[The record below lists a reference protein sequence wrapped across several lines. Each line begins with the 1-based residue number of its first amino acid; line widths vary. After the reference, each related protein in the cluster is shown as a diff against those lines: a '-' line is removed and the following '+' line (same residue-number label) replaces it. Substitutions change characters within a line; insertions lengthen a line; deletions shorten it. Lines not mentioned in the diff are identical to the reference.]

1 MEQNNK
7 IVIYQTADGQTQIDV
22 RMENETVWLTQAQ
35 MADLFQ
41 TDRTSI
47 VRHINNIYKSE
58 ELEREATCAKIAQVQ
73 IEGKRKVNRNIPY
86 FNLDMII
93 SVGYRVNSKRGTQF
107 RIWANKVLKDYL
119 IKGYAIN
126 NRLSVQKYEEL
137 SQLVHLLGRTI
148 NNEKELIDSDTREL
162 VNVVTDYTYALDTL
176 DRYDYQQL
184 TIEYTTIEESF
195 RATYNSAMETIAIL
209 KDKFGGSSL
218 FGSEKDGS
226 FKSSIGQIY
235 QTFDGT
241 ELYPSV
247 EEKAAMLLYLVVKNH
262 SFVDGNKRIA
272 ATLFLWFMQNNGIL
286 YNPNGTKRISD
297 GTLVALTFM
306 IAESRSDEK
315 DIILKVIV
323 NLINRRI

>member
-107 RIWANKVLKDYL
+107 RIW
-119 IKGYAIN
+119 
-126 NRLSVQKYEEL
+126 Q
-137 SQLVHLLGRTI
+137 
-148 NNEKELIDSDTREL
+148 TR
-162 VNVVTDYTYALDTL
+162 Y
-176 DRYDYQQL
+176 
-184 TIEYTTIEESF
+184 F
-195 RATYNSAMETIAIL
+195 
-209 KDKFGGSSL
+209 
-218 FGSEKDGS
+218 
-226 FKSSIGQIY
+226 
-235 QTFDGT
+235 
-241 ELYPSV
+241 
-247 EEKAAMLLYLVVKNH
+247 
-262 SFVDGNKRIA
+262 
-272 ATLFLWFMQNNGIL
+272 
-286 YNPNGTKRISD
+286 
-297 GTLVALTFM
+297 
-306 IAESRSDEK
+306 
-315 DIILKVIV
+315 
-323 NLINRRI
+323 